1 MKRCILPLFLLLCC
15 LFPAATALAASDPN
29 DKPGSADPDLFS
41 RMPGFHIY
49 NDEIL
54 AFDRQEFKVGPDVSE
69 KVEGR
74 KTLVIYYA
82 NEGVTLPGPLQ
93 ITRNYVNAAK
103 AIGGTE
109 VYAYEDG
116 GTEYSTIRVTS
127 ADKDVWV
134 EVAGAGNGMYHLRM
148 IERQLMKQEVVAN
161 AEVMSNSIR
170 NTGRVALYGIYFD
183 TDKADLKPASDPA
196 LAEIVKMLKADPAL
210 KLFVVGHTDT
220 VGQFAH
226 NVQLSQA
233 RAAAVVN
240 ALVSKHGIAS
250 ARLTPFG
257 CGPTVPVA
265 VNTSEDG
272 RAKNRRVELVAQ

>member
-1 MKRCILPLFLLLCC
+1 MKRNIVTLLPLLCC
-15 LFPAATALAASDPN
+15 LLFATTTLAASDAN

-41 RMPGFHIY
+41 RMPGFHIQQH
-49 NDEIL
+49 ETL
-54 AFDRQEFKVGPDVSE
+54 AFDRQEFQIGPGATE
-69 KVEGR
+69 QVEGR
-74 KTLVIYYA
+74 KIMVYYYA
-82 NEGVTLPGPLQ
+82 NEGIALPSGLQ

-103 AIGGTE
+103 AIGGSE
-109 VYAYEDG
+109 VYSFEDG
-116 GTEYSTIRVTS
+116 GTEYSTIHVLS
-127 ADKDVWV
+127 KDKDVWV
-134 EVAGAGNGMYHLRM
+134 EVSGANNGMYNLRM
-148 IERQLMKQEVVAN
+148 IERQLMQQEVVAN
-161 AEVMSNSIR
+161 AEAMIGSIR
-170 NTGRVALYGIYFD
+170 ATGRVALYGIYFD
-183 TDKADLKPASDPA
+183 TDKAELKPASDPA

-265 VNTSEDG
+265 VNSSEDG

>member
-1 MKRCILPLFLLLCC
+1 MKRNIVALLPLLCC
-15 LFPAATALAASDPN
+15 LFFAATIRAASDPN

-41 RMPGFHIY
+41 RMPGFHIQQY
-49 NDEIL
+49 ETL
-54 AFDRQEFKVGPDVSE
+54 AFDRQEFQVGPGATE

-74 KTLVIYYA
+74 KISVIYYA
-82 NEGVTLPGPLQ
+82 NEGITLPSGLQ

-103 AIGGTE
+103 AIGGSE
-109 VYAYEDG
+109 VYGFEDG
-116 GTEYSTIRVTS
+116 GTEYSTIHVTS
-127 ADKDVWV
+127 KEKDLWV
-134 EVAGAGNGMYHLRM
+134 EVSGANNGMYNLRM
-148 IERQLMKQEVVAN
+148 IERQLMQQEVVAN
-161 AEVMSNSIR
+161 AEAMTNSIR
-170 NTGRVALYGIYFD
+170 TTGRVALYGIYFD
-183 TDKADLKPASDPA
+183 TDKADLKPTSDPA
-196 LAEIVKMLKADPAL
+196 LAEVVKMLKADPVL

-250 ARLTPFG
+250 ARLIPFG

-265 VNTSEDG
+265 VNTSEDS

>member
-1 MKRCILPLFLLLCC
+1 MKRLISLLVCC
-15 LFPAATALAASDPN
+15 LFPVASVLAASDPN
-29 DKPGSADPDLFS
+29 DIPGSSDPELFS
-41 RMPGFHIY
+41 RMPGFHIQ
-49 NDEIL
+49 NFETL
-54 AFDRQEFKVGPDVSE
+54 AFDRQEFKVGPSRNE
-69 KVEGR
+69 NIEGR
-74 KTLVIYYA
+74 KVRLHYYA
-82 NEGVTLPGPLQ
+82 NEGVTLPSGLQ
-93 ITRNYVNAAK
+93 VTRNYVNAAK
-103 AIGGTE
+103 AIGGAE
-109 VYAYEDG
+109 IYGYEDG
-116 GTEYSTIRVTS
+116 GTEYSVIRVTS
-127 ADKDVWV
+127 KDKEFWV
-134 EVAGAGNGMYHLRM
+134 EVAGASNGMYTLCM

-161 AEVMSNSIR
+161 AEAMSNSIR

-196 LAEIVKMLKADPAL
+196 VAEIVKMLKADPSL

-240 ALVSKHGIAS
+240 ALVSKHGIAA
-250 ARLTPFG
+250 ARLTSFG

-265 VNTSEDG
+265 ANGSEDG

>member
-1 MKRCILPLFLLLCC
+1 MKRNIVALFLLLCC
-15 LFPAATALAASDPN
+15 LFPVAAVQAASDAN
-29 DKPGSADPDLFS
+29 DAPGSADPDLFS

-49 NDEIL
+49 NNEKL
-54 AFDRQEFKVGPDVSE
+54 AFDRQESKVGPDASE
-69 KVEGR
+69 TVEGR

-82 NEGVTLPGPLQ
+82 NEGVTLPGALQ

-240 ALVSKHGIAS
+240 ALVSKNGIAS

>member
-1 MKRCILPLFLLLCC
+1 MKRRIVALILLAYC
-15 LFPAATALAASDPN
+15 LIFTAAQAASAPN

-49 NDEIL
+49 QYETL
-54 AFDRQEFKVGPDVSE
+54 AFDRQEFQIGPGATE

-74 KTLVIYYA
+74 KIQMIYYA
-82 NEGVTLPGPLQ
+82 NEGITLPSGLQ

-103 AIGGTE
+103 AIGGSE
-109 VYAYEDG
+109 VYAFEDG
-116 GTEYSTIRVTS
+116 GTEYSTIHVTS
-127 ADKDVWV
+127 KDKDVWV
-134 EVAGAGNGMYHLRM
+134 EVAGASNGMYNLRM

-161 AEVMSNSIR
+161 AEAMTSSIR
-170 NTGRVALYGIYFD
+170 ATGRVALYGIYFD

-240 ALVSKHGIAS
+240 ALVTKHGIAS
-250 ARLTPFG
+250 TRLTPFG